1 MYSDAHLCEKYPSNL
16 WILDLD
22 FLETNEWVVDW
33 DLSIIIAVE
42 ISYIDILNREILD
55 EIFTIRLVINDQNI
69 NNI

>member
-42 ISYIDILNREILD
+42 ISYIDILNREIF
-55 EIFTIRLVINDQNI
+55 IIRLVMNDQNM

>member
-42 ISYIDILNREILD
+42 ISYIDTLNREIF
-55 EIFTIRLVINDQNI
+55 IIRLVMNDQNI

>member
-33 DLSIIIAVE
+33 DLSIIIAIE
-42 ISYIDILNREILD
+42 ISYIDILNREIF
-55 EIFTIRLVINDQNI
+55 IIRLVMNDQNI

>member
-22 FLETNEWVVDW
+22 FLETNEFDWVVDW

-42 ISYIDILNREILD
+42 ISYIDILNREIF
-55 EIFTIRLVINDQNI
+55 IIRLVINDQNI

>member
-42 ISYIDILNREILD
+42 ISYIDILNREIF
-55 EIFTIRLVINDQNI
+55 IIRLVMNDQNI